1 MSAVTQADQDDL
13 HLIIESYRE
22 ANLQKSAKLE
32 KLLAAVVKIH
42 AAKGR
47 YHTQIAAAELYE
59 LCGLPAERP
68 KK

>member
-13 HLIIESYRE
+13 IVELENYR
-22 ANLQKSAKLE
+22 AKYRALLQSVQKL
-32 KLLAAVVKIH
+32 H

-68 KK
+68 GK

>member
-13 HLIIESYRE
+13 HLMLDSYRQV
-22 ANLQKSAKLE
+22 NRKQRDTLDKLF
-32 KLLAAVVKIH
+32 KAVQVLH

>member
-13 HLIIESYRE
+13 HLMLDSY
-22 ANLQKSAKLE
+22 LQVNRKQRDTLDKLF
-32 KLLAAVVKIH
+32 KAVQVLH

-47 YHTQIAAAELYE
+47 YHTQIAICELFE

>member
-1 MSAVTQADQDDL
+1 MSAVTAADL

-22 ANLQKSAKLE
+22 VNRKQRDTLDKLV
-32 KLLAAVVKIH
+32 KAVQVLH

-68 KK
+68 GK

>member
-13 HLIIESYRE
+13 IAQLENYKAKYRTLWQ
-22 ANLQKSAKLE
+22 AIATL
-32 KLLAAVVKIH
+32 H

-47 YHTQIAAAELYE
+47 YHTQIAICELFE

>member
-13 HLIIESYRE
+13 IVELENYKAKYRT
-22 ANLQKSAKLE
+22 
-32 KLLAAVVKIH
+32 LLAAVQKLH

-47 YHTQIAAAELYE
+47 YHTQIAVCELFE

>member
-13 HLIIESYRE
+13 IFELENYKPKYRE
-22 ANLQKSAKLE
+22 LMQ
-32 KLLAAVVKIH
+32 AVWSLHK
-42 AAKGR
+42 AKGR
-47 YHTQIAAAELYE
+47 YHTQIAVCELFE